1 MNQRMD
7 WMANE
12 FEDRLDGLERH
23 RVNDHG
29 MV

>member
-7 WMANE
+7 WMTNE
-12 FEDRLDGLERH
+12 FEDRLDGLERQH
-23 RVNDHG
+23 VNDHG